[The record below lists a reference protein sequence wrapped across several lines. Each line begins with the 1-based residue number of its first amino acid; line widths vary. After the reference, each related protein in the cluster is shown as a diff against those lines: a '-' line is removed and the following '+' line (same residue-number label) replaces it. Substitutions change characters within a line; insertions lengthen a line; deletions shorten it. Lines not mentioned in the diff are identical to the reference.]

1 VAGKWYSNWVRGL
14 RNQIVKGKDKGNSN
28 QNNILWER
36 CVYFLVKDNGIFRA
50 AQQKH
55 NFVQS

>member
-1 VAGKWYSNWVRGL
+1 MAGKWYSNWVRGL
-14 RNQIVKGKDKGNSN
+14 RSQIVKGKDKGDSN

-50 AQQKH
+50 AQ
-55 NFVQS
+55 